1 MLETLTGFTDI
12 LSDASDW
19 KKHLHRQCE
28 KITPVS
34 DAASDHVSGW
44 GKEWVLVVDFGILC
58 FFPTFDKLC
67 LLFIYHLLFWLVAKQ
82 VVFFFSICITLAV
95 DWISKYKTDH
105 VTQDDQMLC
114 AHWLIWSNK
123 ALCLHFS
130 CEMMKQ
136 NWSSDDGDGARGQE
150 VGGGGGVVRSV
161 SMGLSSGVFLR
172 TWGLTGG
179 RQSTPPN
186 TGRSSQT
193 LNCLLWKL
201 DFYPPR
207 LGPGFPRSAEAL
219 LKKHAAL
226 WGLYSVAQ
234 TYLSSLGPLDL
245 LGPAAVLCQHQ
256 AFPRCLCLS
265 DGQANS

>member
-44 GKEWVLVVDFGILC
+44 GKEWVLVVDFGISTL
-58 FFPTFDKLC
+58 DKLC

-82 VVFFFSICITLAV
+82 VFFFFFSICITLAV

-105 VTQDDQMLC
+105 VTEDDQMLC

-150 VGGGGGVVRSV
+150 VGGGGGGVVRSV